1 MRRKRNKIFST
12 LKHIHRVSG
21 KISFLSSL
29 LFLTGCSVTKYIP
42 EGEALYTDYEINV
55 EPMERLRSKKR
66 VAELMDQ
73 NVTQKP
79 NKSFLGMY
87 PGLWFYYKAGDV
99 KREKGFRY
107 FVKNKLGSVPVYM
120 SDINPE
126 RTANQL
132 KGHLI
137 NNGYF
142 QAEVK
147 PTVEIKKKKGEV
159 IYTASVYRPY
169 RLRNID
175 YPKNTSLFKNIDS
188 IKQESYLKPRQRYNL
203 DRLQAEQ
210 SRIEKELENYGY
222 YFFDDR
228 HLLFEAD
235 STVGKKGVD
244 LLLTLENGV
253 PEKAK
258 RIYSVGEITILPNYV
273 LTQDTVFKN
282 ADTLKID
289 GYNYVDRTKSY
300 RPEIITRVIN
310 LKPGKIYR
318 REDREYTLSHLMSLG
333 SFKFVDIKF
342 IESPTDSSVLNANI
356 HLTPF
361 LKKSLRAEIEAT
373 SKSNNFV
380 GPGLTLQFTNRNFFR
395 GSERF
400 NITFNAGYEV
410 QLSRK
415 VPEPLN
421 AFEIGIESSMSV
433 PRFISPF
440 HIHYPGRKYLPTTD
454 FKLGFRVQQRI
465 GFFRINSFNLAYGYT
480 WRENTL
486 KTHQLYPIDI
496 NYMKVGHT
504 SEEFNQRTRE
514 NPILARS
521 LEDQF
526 ILGARYEYTLN
537 TQINEE
543 RQEKYKEQRFER
555 SIFFLNAKAETAG
568 NVVHL
573 IQGGSFESDP
583 GNEPDKIF
591 GDIYS
596 QFVRGEIDFRYYWR
610 IDEKTQLANRVLIG
624 TGYAYGNSLTMPYI
638 RQFSTGGSNSLRAF
652 PARSVGP
659 GTYYVRNDT
668 TSNNQVFFLDQRADI
683 KLEGS
688 TELRFDITKVVKG
701 AVFVDAGNIWLW
713 RANTSLRPPNEED
726 ANDFGYGQFNG
737 STFLDELA
745 VGTGL
750 GVRFDFNFFVL
761 RLDLGF
767 PLRKPWLPKDDRWVF
782 DEIKFKESDWRKE
795 NLILNIAIGYPF

>member
-1 MRRKRNKIFST
+1 M
-12 LKHIHRVSG
+12 
-21 KISFLSSL
+21 
-29 LFLTGCSVTKYIP
+29 LFYLTGCSVTKYIP
-42 EGEALYTDYEINV
+42 EGKALYTDYEIKV
-55 EPMERLRSKKR
+55 EPMERLRAKKR
-66 VAELMDQ
+66 IAELMDE

-107 FVKNKLGSVPVYM
+107 FVKNKLGKVPVYM

-126 RTANQL
+126 RTANLL

-137 NNGYF
+137 NNGFF

-147 PTVEIKKKKGEV
+147 PTTVIKKKKGKV
-159 IYTASVYRPY
+159 IYTARVYRPY

-175 YPKNTSLFKNIDS
+175 YPQNTSLFKNIDS

-210 SRIEKELENYGY
+210 IRIEKELENYGY

-235 STVGKKGVD
+235 STVGKKSVD

-253 PEKAK
+253 PDKAK
-258 RIYSVGEITILPNYV
+258 RIYNVGEITILPNYV
-273 LTQDTVFKN
+273 LTRDTVFRN
-282 ADTLKID
+282 ADTLKVE
-289 GYNYVDRTKSY
+289 GYNYVDRTQSF

-356 HLTPF
+356 HLTPH

-400 NITFNAGYEV
+400 DITFNAGYEV
-410 QLSRK
+410 QVSRK

-440 HIHYPGRKYLPTTD
+440 YIHYPGRKYLPTTD

-486 KTHQLYPIDI
+486 KTHQLYPVDI

-504 SEEFNQRTRE
+504 SDEFNRRTRD
-514 NPILARS
+514 NPVLARS

-526 ILGARYEYTLN
+526 IMGARYEYTLN

-555 SIFFLNAKAETAG
+555 SNFFLNAKAETAG
-568 NVVHL
+568 NIVHL
-573 IQGGSFESDP
+573 IQGGSFDSDQD
-583 GNEPDKIF
+583 NEAQKIF

-596 QFVRGEIDFRYYWR
+596 QFIRGEIDFRYYWR
-610 IDEKTQLANRVLIG
+610 MDEKTQLANRIVIG
-624 TGYAYGNSLTMPYI
+624 MGYAYGNSFTMPYI

-652 PARSVGP
+652 PARSIGP
-659 GTYYVRNDT
+659 GTYYVRSDT
-668 TSNNQVFFLDQRADI
+668 TADNQVFFLDQRADI

-688 TELRFDITKVVKG
+688 TELRFDITKVIKG

-713 RANTSLRPPNEED
+713 RENTSLHPPNEDD
-726 ANDFGYGQFNG
+726 ANAFGYGQFNG
-737 STFLDELA
+737 NTFLDELA

-767 PLRKPWLPKDDRWVF
+767 PLRKPWLPKGDRWVF
-782 DEIKFKESDWRKE
+782 NEFDPGSSQWRKE